1 MEHRKTIF
9 KYFEVA
15 DRSETQPALFLGHIN
30 PFHAAVSIIPKTSEN
45 LKYSDVFKEYRKR
58 LVT

>member
-30 PFHAAVSIIPKTSEN
+30 PFHAAVSFYYPKN
-45 LKYSDVFKEYRKR
+45 IRKPQVF
-58 LVT
+58 